1 MAVPNEMVEQVS
13 ATFRSLSLVQK
24 VIGGMLLLAVAGGLL
39 GLVFLEKKTDHQ
51 VLFSGLAQ
59 EDAAEVI
66 SRLKEQRIPYQLTG
80 NGSTIL
86 VPADHVYET
95 RLSLAGEGMPRGGSI
110 GFEIF
115 DATSFGTTDFVQRLN
130 YQRALQGELARTIRR
145 FEQVAEARVH
155 IATPKESVFIEDQKS
170 PTASVSVRLQGR
182 ETLSKTQIQSIVNLV
197 ASAVPGLTPENITVV
212 DTAGRL
218 LFHRDGD
225 KGAMFSATQ
234 LEYQMTVE
242 ETLRKKVES
251 LLAGA
256 VGPERVQ
263 ARVTAEIDFSRVNFT
278 EENFDPDGKVVRSEQ
293 LLTEEDR
300 KASPNSHGI
309 PGVKGELASFDTTA
323 DVGFAGNSHS
333 RNNITRNYEISR
345 TTRHVQEATG
355 TVRRLSVAVMVDG
368 VHEKAV
374 DKEGTPGLIYRP
386 RTAEEMQWFEKI
398 VKNAI
403 GYDEDRGDR
412 VEVVNVSFA
421 LPQVP
426 EIEIDPMDQWR
437 GLAERLAMPLLYF
450 LLAMIFFLMVV
461 RPFFRLLTV
470 KQMETQQ
477 RGGTVAANAGAA
489 GANEEDLAWSPRGV
503 TNQERIYKL
512 AQSDPS
518 RAADL
523 VRRWLR
529 EEP

>member
-1 MAVPNEMVEQVS
+1 MADSGDMVEQIAS
-13 ATFRSLSLVQK
+13 TFRGLSLVRK
-24 VIGGMLLLAVAGGLL
+24 IIGGMLLLAVSGGLL
-39 GLVFLEKKTDHQ
+39 SLVLVEKKTDHQ

-66 SRLKEQRIPYQLTG
+66 NRLKEQRIQYQLAG

-95 RLSLAGEGMPRGGSI
+95 RLNLAGEGLPRGGSI

-115 DATSFGTTDFVQRLN
+115 DATNFGTTDFVQRLN

-155 IATPKESVFIEDQKS
+155 IATPRDSVFIEDQQL

-182 ETLSKTQIQSIVNLV
+182 EILSKTQIQSIVNLV

-218 LFHRDGD
+218 LFHRDAD

-234 LEYQMTVE
+234 LEYQMTIE
-242 ETLRKKVES
+242 EALRKKVES

-256 VGPERVQ
+256 VGPDRVQ
-263 ARVTAEIDFSRVNFT
+263 ARVTAEIDFSRSNFT
-278 EENFDPDGKVVRSEQ
+278 EENFDPDGQVIRSEQ

-300 KASPNSHGI
+300 KAKPTSRGI
-309 PGVKGELASFDTTA
+309 PGVKGELASFGDKA
-323 DVGFAGNSHS
+323 DGGLAGNSFS
-333 RNNITRNYEISR
+333 RKNVTRNYEISR
-345 TTRHVQEATG
+345 ITRHVQEATG
-355 TVRRLSVAVMVDG
+355 TIRRLSVAVMVDG
-368 VHEKAV
+368 VHEKVV
-374 DKEGTPGLIYRP
+374 DKEGSPSLIYRA
-386 RTAEEMQWFEKI
+386 RSAEEMQWFEKI

-403 GYDEDRGDR
+403 GYDDERGDR

-421 LPQVP
+421 LPQVR
-426 EIEIDPMDQWR
+426 EVEFDPVDQWR
-437 GLAERLAMPLLYF
+437 ELAERMAMPLLYF
-450 LLAMIFFLMVV
+450 LLTAIFLLFVV

-470 KQMETQQ
+470 KQMEAQ
-477 RGGTVAANAGAA
+477 RVTALATDAVGTVAQ
-489 GANEEDLAWSPRGV
+489 EEELGWSPRGMSD
-503 TNQERIYKL
+503 QERIYKL

-529 EEP
+529 EEK